1 MEWRRTVRRLTVQRL
16 AHAKIALPEE
26 IKEVDGGTTSASAL
40 KRSYGGFDLHAF
52 MEGSALARW
61 ALAPVLVGFASA
73 VDLILQTYDI
83 RRPTPEVLLVAI
95 VIAVWYGGTG
105 PGLLAVTLAVLSLL
119 YFFLPPNNSFVV
131 SRPDLLYAV
140 SYVFFAVLTDWF
152 SSVRRRTERAL
163 EQARSDLEMKVAQRT
178 TELEV
183 RNQTLQLEIAERR
196 RAEEE
201 LRRSEAY
208 LAQAQRLS
216 HTGSWAW
223 GASSGKVFLSQEAL
237 RIYDLS
243 PAQALCDPEA
253 LLGEIFPE
261 DRAVLESYLMGALP
275 ERRDFEVDYR
285 VTLSDGSVRYLHSV
299 ARPVVNGSGELAELI
314 GATMDVTDR
323 KLAEQDLQEA
333 KSQLAHVA
341 RVQAVGELTASIA
354 HEINQPLAAVV
365 ANADACTRLLNDKAI
380 DMRELRDAVGDIAEA
395 GARAGE
401 VIARIRA
408 FLRKTPAAVR
418 CRLDLNGVIQEVL
431 DLTRSELDRHE
442 VSLRCNL
449 EAGLPEVQGD
459 RVELQQVILNLVMNS
474 IEAMAPET
482 GRPRLLTIG
491 SAARGDGT
499 VQITVSDSG
508 TGLPAETPSRIF
520 DAFFTTKPDGLGLG
534 LPISR
539 SIIESHGG
547 RLWAVS
553 GEGGSGATF
562 RFTLP
567 ACSTETA

>member
-1 MEWRRTVRRLTVQRL
+1 M
-16 AHAKIALPEE
+16 
-26 IKEVDGGTTSASAL
+26 
-40 KRSYGGFDLHAF
+40 
-52 MEGSALARW
+52 LARW
-61 ALAPVLVGFASA
+61 ALAPVLVGIASA

-95 VIAVWYGGTG
+95 VITVWYGGTG

-140 SYVFFAVLTDWF
+140 SYIFFAVLTDWF

-163 EQARSDLEMKVAQRT
+163 EHARSDLEIKVAERT
-178 TELEV
+178 AELEV
-183 RNQTLQLEIAERR
+183 RNQTLQLEVAERK

-208 LAQAQRLS
+208 LAQAQHLS

-223 GASSGKVFLSQEAL
+223 ASTSGMVSLSQEAL
-237 RIYDLS
+237 RIYGLNI
-243 PAQALCDPEA
+243 AQASCAPDD
-253 LLGEIFPE
+253 LLSAVVPE
-261 DRAVLESYLMGALP
+261 DSAGLESYVTSAIQ
-275 ERRDFEVDYR
+275 EHRDFEVDYR
-285 VTLSDGSVRYLHSV
+285 ITLPDGTVRFLHSV
-299 ARPVVNGSGELAELI
+299 GRPVVSGSGELAELI
-314 GATMDVTDR
+314 GTTMDVTDR
-323 KLAEQDLQEA
+323 KLAEQGLQEA
-333 KSQLAHVA
+333 KSELAHVA
-341 RVQAVGELTASIA
+341 RVQAMGELTASIA

-365 ANADACTRLLNDKAI
+365 ANADACTRLLARESINMA
-380 DMRELRDAVGDIAEA
+380 ELRDAVGDIAEA

-408 FLRKTPAAVR
+408 FLRKTPVPVR

-431 DLTRSELDRHE
+431 DLTRSELDRHG
-442 VSLRCNL
+442 VALRCDL
-449 EAGLPEVQGD
+449 ESGLPEVQGD

-482 GRPRLLTIG
+482 GRPRVLAIG
-491 SAARGDGT
+491 SKTASDGA
-499 VQITVSDSG
+499 VQVTVSDSG
-508 TGLPAETPSRIF
+508 IGLPAETPGRIF
-520 DAFFTTKPDGLGLG
+520 DAFFTTKPEGLGLG

-547 RLWAVS
+547 RLCAA
-553 GEGGSGATF
+553 GNEGGSGTTL
-562 RFTLP
+562 RFILP
-567 ACSTETA
+567 ACDRETA